1 MENLGHLRK
10 KKKKKLTTT
19 KIGDPGG
26 KVFNQYQLLG
36 VKEIDNM
43 YTRGAT
49 MRRSPKQEWLFR
61 WRLII
66 WTLQTLHKKSNFS
79 RIEESHCR
87 TQAVTLEELDRAL
100 THQQDWYVLLC
111 AKRNRLST
119 HGALQNYIHWLLV
132 LFTDVLR
139 LSTYDRHESV
149 WRCHYSGT
157 LQCL

>member
-1 MENLGHLRK
+1 MRECTKRCKNLGHLLK

-19 KIGDPGG
+19 MIGDPGG

-36 VKEIDNM
+36 VKEIDNG

-49 MRRSPKQEWLFR
+49 MRRSQRQERLFR

-66 WTLQTLHKKSNFS
+66 WTLQKLHKKSNFS

-100 THQQDWYVLLC
+100 KNQQNWHVLLC

-119 HGALQNYIHWLLV
+119 HAALQNYIHWLTS
-132 LFTDVLR
+132 F
-139 LSTYDRHESV
+139 SMK
-149 WRCHYSGT
+149 
-157 LQCL
+157 